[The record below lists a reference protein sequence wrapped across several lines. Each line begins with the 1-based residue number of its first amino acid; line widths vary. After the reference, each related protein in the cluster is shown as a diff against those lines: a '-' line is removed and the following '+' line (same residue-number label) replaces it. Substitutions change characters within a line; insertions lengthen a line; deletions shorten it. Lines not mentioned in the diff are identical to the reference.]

1 MLDYILGIAGTA
13 KNTGKTTT
21 TNAILACLRKRG
33 IAVFLTSIGYDGE
46 NLDNVTGL
54 PKPKIPVEPGDIVAT
69 AARCLAT
76 GTASFERICETDI
89 STPLGRLQL
98 VRITTPGLVVT
109 AGPNK
114 SSEARRLISLFRTIG
129 PGFILLDGALNRL
142 APMVETD
149 GLVLATGA
157 ALTTDI
163 PLLARETSKIE
174 QIFRLPCLVPGLAD
188 ENPQTICLYDA
199 AGYRTEQWPAAS
211 LFSAADAKAI
221 ADRLPPGGKLVVLG
235 IIGEIA
241 FQQLAACWRTRGDA
255 GQLIFSDPIKLLVS
269 GKAACFCELLE
280 QLAVGGVHAGVLKRI
295 PLLAVT
301 VNPFYPHYRMESDS
315 YHPAY
320 VDFQRLHVTLRHAL
334 TVPVYDVV
342 RQGAERLVD
351 TILQQTPKHSG
362 CLFLLHF
369 LLEMAFLDGRI

>member
-1 MLDYILGIAGTA
+1 MLEYILGIAGTA

-69 AARCLAT
+69 AARCLDA
-76 GTASFERICETDI
+76 GTAQYERICETEI
-89 STPLGRLQL
+89 CTPLGRVQL

-114 SSEARRLISLFRTIG
+114 SSEARRLIALFREIG
-129 PGFILLDGALNRL
+129 PGLILLDGALNRL
-142 APMVETD
+142 APMVEAE

-163 PLLARETSKIE
+163 PLLAKDSGSIE
-174 QIFRLPCLVPGLAD
+174 KLFRLPCLASGLQEEVPH
-188 ENPQTICLYDA
+188 TICLYDA
-199 AGYRTEQWPAAS
+199 FGDRTEQWPTAS
-211 LFSAADAKAI
+211 LFSAADAQTI
-221 ADRLPPGGKLVVLG
+221 ANHLPPDGKLVVPG
-235 IIGEIA
+235 IIGKTA
-241 FQQLAACWRTRGDA
+241 FRHLADSWLTRGNA

-280 QLAVGGVHAGVLKRI
+280 RLATGGIHAGVLRRI

-301 VNPFYPHYRMESDS
+301 VNPFYPQYRLENDT
-315 YHPAY
+315 YQPAY

-334 TVPVYDVV
+334 SVPVHDVV

-351 TILQQTPKHSG
+351 TILQQVPYYK
-362 CLFLLHF
+362 
-369 LLEMAFLDGRI
+369 

>member
-54 PKPKIPVEPGDIVAT
+54 PKPKIPVEAGDIVAT
-69 AARCLAT
+69 AARCLTA
-76 GTASFERICETDI
+76 GTAKFERICETDI
-89 STPLGRLQL
+89 ATPLGRLQL
-98 VRITTPGLVVT
+98 VRITSPGLAVT

-114 SSEARRLISLFRTIG
+114 SSEARRLIALFRAIG

-142 APMVETD
+142 APMVETN

-163 PLLARETSKIE
+163 PWLANDTGKIE
-174 QIFRLPCLVPGLAD
+174 QILQLPCLMGSTDLLAD
-188 ENPQTICLYDA
+188 PSQICLFNPD
-199 AGYRTEQWPAAS
+199 GEKSRQWPGTS
-211 LFSAADAKAI
+211 LFSPADATQI
-221 ADRLPPGGKLVVLG
+221 ADCLEPGARLYIPG
-235 IIGEIA
+235 IIGETA
-241 FQQLAACWRTRGDA
+241 LAQLTACWIKRRQH
-255 GQLIFSDPIKLLVS
+255 GQLIFTDPIKLLVA
-269 GKAACFCELLE
+269 GKATYFCELIDR
-280 QLAVGGVHAGVLKRI
+280 LAGAGVQTGVLKRL

-301 VNPFYPHYRMESDS
+301 INPFYPQYRMESDS

-320 VDFQRLHVTLRHAL
+320 VDFHRLQVALRNEL
-334 TVPVYDVV
+334 STPVYNVV
-342 RQGAERLVD
+342 HQGAEKLVD
-351 TILQQTPKHSG
+351 TIIAHAQLCNQPMTKT
-362 CLFLLHF
+362 L
-369 LLEMAFLDGRI
+369 

>member
-54 PKPKIPVEPGDIVAT
+54 PKPKIPVEAGDIVAT
-69 AARCLAT
+69 AARCLTA
-76 GTASFERICETDI
+76 GTAKFERICETDI

-142 APMVETD
+142 APMVETN

-163 PLLARETSKIE
+163 PLLANDTGKIE
-174 QIFRLPCLVPGLAD
+174 QLFRLPCLAPGLAD
-188 ENPQTICLYDA
+188 ENPQTIVLYDA
-199 AGYRTEQWPAAS
+199 SGDRTAQWPVAS
-211 LFSAADAKAI
+211 LFAAEAKSI
-221 ADRLPPGGKLVVLG
+221 AERLPPGGKLVVPG
-235 IIGEIA
+235 IIGETA
-241 FQQLAACWRTRGDA
+241 LQLLADCWRTRGHT

-269 GKAACFCELLE
+269 GKAGYFCGLFE
-280 QLAVGGVHAGVLKRI
+280 QLAAVGIYTGVLKRI

-301 VNPFYPHYRMESDS
+301 VNPFYPQYRLENDT
-315 YHPAY
+315 YQPAY
-320 VDFQRLHVTLRHAL
+320 VDFHRLHVALRSEL
-334 TVPVYDVV
+334 STPVYNVV
-342 RQGAERLVD
+342 RQGAERIID
-351 TILQQTPKHSG
+351 AILQKMPQ
-362 CLFLLHF
+362 
-369 LLEMAFLDGRI
+369 

>member
-1 MLDYILGIAGTA
+1 MLEYILGIAGTA

-69 AARCLAT
+69 AARCLAA
-76 GTASFERICETDI
+76 GTAQFERICETDI

-98 VRITTPGLVVT
+98 VRIKTPGLVVT

-114 SSEARRLISLFRTIG
+114 SSEAKRLISLFRTIG

-142 APMVETD
+142 APMVEAD

-163 PLLARETSKIE
+163 PLLARETGKIE
-174 QIFRLPCLVPGLAD
+174 QILQLPCLLGSPGLLATA
-188 ENPQTICLYDA
+188 PSQICLYHPD
-199 AGYRTEQWPAAS
+199 GEQGRQWPGTS
-211 LFSAADAKAI
+211 LFSPTDAAQV
-221 ADRLPPGGKLVVLG
+221 ADCLPPDAMLYIPG
-235 IIGEIA
+235 IIGETA
-241 FQQLAACWRTRGDA
+241 FEQLTADWIKRRQR
-255 GQLIFSDPIKLLVS
+255 GQLIFADPIKLLVA
-269 GKAACFCELLE
+269 GKATYFCELIDR
-280 QLAVGGVHAGVLKRI
+280 LAGAGVQTGVLKRL

-301 VNPFYPHYRMESDS
+301 INPFYPQYRMESDS

-320 VDFQRLHVTLRHAL
+320 VDFHRLQVALRNDL
-334 TVPVYDVV
+334 STPVYNVV
-342 RQGAERLVD
+342 RQGAEKLVD
-351 TILQQTPKHSG
+351 TIIAHAQLCNQPMTKP
-362 CLFLLHF
+362 FP
-369 LLEMAFLDGRI
+369 AFDCGL

>member
-1 MLDYILGIAGTA
+1 MLEYILGIAGTA

-21 TNAILACLRKRG
+21 TNAILACLRNRG

-69 AARCLAT
+69 AARCLAA
-76 GTASFERICETDI
+76 GTAKFERICETDI

-114 SSEARRLISLFRTIG
+114 SSEARRLIALFRAIG

-163 PLLARETSKIE
+163 PLLARETGKIE
-174 QIFRLPCLVPGLAD
+174 QLLHLPCLRGSNELLAAA
-188 ENPQTICLYDA
+188 PSQICLFHPE
-199 AGYRTEQWPAAS
+199 GESIRQWPGAS
-211 LFSAADAKAI
+211 LFSLTDAAQI
-221 ADRLPPGGKLVVLG
+221 ADCLEPGAKLYIPG
-235 IIGEIA
+235 IIGEAA
-241 FQQLAACWRTRGDA
+241 FAQLTACWIKRRQR
-255 GQLIFSDPIKLLVS
+255 GQLIFADPIKLLVA
-269 GKAACFCELLE
+269 GKATVFCEWIDS
-280 QLAVGGVHAGVLKRI
+280 LAGAGVQTGVLKRL

-301 VNPFYPHYRMESDS
+301 INPFYPQYRMESDS

-320 VDFQRLHVTLRHAL
+320 VDFHRLQVALRNAL
-334 TVPVYDVV
+334 STPVYNVV
-342 RQGAERLVD
+342 RQDAEKLVD
-351 TILQQTPKHSG
+351 TIIGQARLINQPTTKT
-362 CLFLLHF
+362 FT
-369 LLEMAFLDGRI
+369 AFERGL